1 MRYLDSSQ
9 PDLQSSLT
17 TWLIGFFGAIL
28 GFMILPKTLK
38 FLIRRFIFSIF
49 SEVLAVVVAGLLA
62 EKAVEKLSDRHP
74 EPYQ

>member
-17 TWLIGFFGAIL
+17 TWLIGFFGAIV
-28 GFMILPKTLK
+28 GFLILPKTLK
-38 FLIRRFIFSIF
+38 FLIRRFIFGVF

-62 EKAVEKLSDRHP
+62 EKAVERLTDKDDP
-74 EPYQ
+74 F